1 MDKHPKFMWRNV
13 LPLNIV
19 KIWVHQCHNLRTPL
33 FRPILPARLAVPPPA
48 GRHQPHQESEGE
60 GQGGELQRQVETQEE
75 EPITQLRVS
84 EAPPSAPVPRV
95 DVGAGARDLHSPL
108 LLGEWRPAARPECW
122 YQTATMGKNTF
133 VCCYHPVK
141 LTTMQR
147 TLLQNCLYYQT

>member
-1 MDKHPKFMWRNV
+1 MWRNE
-13 LPLNIV
+13 LPLNING
-19 KIWVHQCHNLRTPL
+19 VHQCHNLRTPL

-84 EAPPSAPVPRV
+84 EAPPCAPVSGV

-108 LLGEWRPAARPECW
+108 LLGEWRPAARLVMLVSDCNNGEKYICMLLSPSK
-122 YQTATMGKNTF
+122 TNNNAKNVTS
-133 VCCYHPVK
+133 
-141 LTTMQR
+141 
-147 TLLQNCLYYQT
+147 NCLYYQT

>member
-1 MDKHPKFMWRNV
+1 M
-13 LPLNIV
+13 
-19 KIWVHQCHNLRTPL
+19 

-108 LLGEWRPAARPECW
+108 LLGEWRPAARLVLMLVSDCNNGEKYICMLLSPSK
-122 YQTATMGKNTF
+122 TNNNAKNVTS
-133 VCCYHPVK
+133 K
-141 LTTMQR
+141 LS
-147 TLLQNCLYYQT
+147 LLPDISWF